1 MGKIKAERRFFE
13 PSEGESRRPRWRDT
27 KRTYHVQPYN
37 PGPTLVPRYCLAS
50 SHNPHIVDTNILYG
64 LWVLQQTVDGT
75 DSTPYCP
82 DAKYGYFSNTTVTPL
97 VTPVCAYSTVD
108 IVDIDIWDLTFAAKR
123 EEMLI
128 LLHFLNNHVS
138 TNRYGNT
145 QGNSQP
151 VISLLCGK
159 QVVKRRV

>member
-1 MGKIKAERRFFE
+1 M
-13 PSEGESRRPRWRDT
+13 
-27 KRTYHVQPYN
+27 QPYN

-50 SHNPHIVDTNILYG
+50 SHNPHIVDTNILYD
-64 LWVLQQTVDGT
+64 LWVLQQTVDGI

-108 IVDIDIWDLTFAAKR
+108 IVDIDIWDLTFAAKQ